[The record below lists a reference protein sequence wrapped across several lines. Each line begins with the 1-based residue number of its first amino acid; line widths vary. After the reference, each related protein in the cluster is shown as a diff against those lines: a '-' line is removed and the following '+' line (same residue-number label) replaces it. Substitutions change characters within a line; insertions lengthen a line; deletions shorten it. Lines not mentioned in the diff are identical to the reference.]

1 MNPRE
6 KLRSK
11 LCRELAQSEHSA
23 IYHSTREAKRLGDVP
38 PAHAL
43 LAIAEHARS
52 YQKRFEIVAKE
63 HPTLGLSIGRAVG
76 EVFSLLRHVIFDR
89 MIDVERSY
97 RGTILGAKHGTDVAR
112 LLREVALVDHEAAM
126 IDFVNAWLSERE
138 ALVRAAE
145 TQLAFFAEEPKIAIR
160 SGLVNALGK

>member
-52 YQKRFEIVAKE
+52 YQKRFELVAKE
-63 HPTLGLSIGRAVG
+63 RPTFGLAVGRAVG
-76 EVFSLLRHVIFDR
+76 EAFSLLRHVIFDR

-97 RGTILGAKHGTDVAR
+97 RGTVLGAKHGTDVAR
-112 LLREVALVDHEAAM
+112 LLREVALLDHEAPM

-138 ALVRAAE
+138 ALIRKAE
-145 TQLAFFAEEPKIAIR
+145 AELAFFAEDPQRAIK
-160 SGLVNALGK
+160 SGLAQALSK